1 MKKLVIIMFA
11 FLLVIGSIE
20 THAETSDKYS
30 FINKLTMEE
39 LKTIE
44 KLVKTRIEELND
56 QYQEEN
62 LDDTG
67 MWKIMYY
74 LDAFGDTTNEP
85 YISNFIYISGSF
97 SNSATQ
103 DSKLNVQILIN
114 NEDEICIALFEYA
127 GNNPVKSYG
136 RDEYLVR
143 LKDGDGNVKDISA
156 VNYSDRLVLPK
167 EDSIVLHNMLMQNS
181 KVSFVIVERDNS
193 INSYSFTIN
202 NASYYSNAY
211 KILQNIKSEQQ

>member
-103 DSKLNVQILIN
+103 D
-114 NEDEICIALFEYA
+114 
-127 GNNPVKSYG
+127 
-136 RDEYLVR
+136 
-143 LKDGDGNVKDISA
+143 
-156 VNYSDRLVLPK
+156 
-167 EDSIVLHNMLMQNS
+167 
-181 KVSFVIVERDNS
+181 
-193 INSYSFTIN
+193 
-202 NASYYSNAY
+202 
-211 KILQNIKSEQQ
+211 